1 MWPLL
6 FSTQPICQ
14 KCSSDFIGTLNPSAI
29 CMSCLSHQDVIT
41 QRTEEKE
48 DLEAGVQGKE
58 PFSACNREQLWKKN
72 PYDKDK
78 GKVKGKRL
86 TPSYRQWVHLCR
98 CTGRGLLLLLR
109 SDIVVPSARLMNESP
124 CNRSSQL
131 TLSLQQTKKAPFH
144 TVAFTLHR
152 Q

>member
-1 MWPLL
+1 MQVSLL
-6 FSTQPICQ
+6 KEQ
-14 KCSSDFIGTLNPSAI
+14 KKKKIWKLVYKEKSHFLHATESSY
-29 CMSCLSHQDVIT
+29 
-41 QRTEEKE
+41 E
-48 DLEAGVQGKE
+48 
-58 PFSACNREQLWKKN
+58 KN

-109 SDIVVPSARLMNESP
+109 SDIVVPSARMMNESP

-131 TLSLQQTKKAPFH
+131 TLSLQQTKKLPS
-144 TVAFTLHR
+144 TL
-152 Q
+152 

>member
-1 MWPLL
+1 MSLL
-6 FSTQPICQ
+6 KEQ
-14 KCSSDFIGTLNPSAI
+14 KKKKKIWKLVYKEKSHFLHATESSY
-29 CMSCLSHQDVIT
+29 
-41 QRTEEKE
+41 E
-48 DLEAGVQGKE
+48 
-58 PFSACNREQLWKKN
+58 KKN

-131 TLSLQQTKKAPFH
+131 TLSLQQTKKSSLPH
-144 TVAFTLHR
+144 CSLHITQTIR
-152 Q
+152 VEEKKKKEGGTESPPILSFSLLVQKK